1 MAKFKFEMAN
11 ILSLK
16 ENIATQKEQEFG
28 KAVQALAAEQ
38 HKLETMHEEMRTCMA
53 KLRGEMGGG
62 IKPNEISQMH
72 AYMELLK
79 MRIEDQKKVILTA
92 EKFVEF
98 KRHELIEAT
107 KEKQM
112 LEKLRDKKRE
122 EYLEEEKAA
131 EQKSVDEL
139 VSYKYSPSKR
149 AV

>member
-38 HKLETMHEEMRTCMA
+38 RKLEAMHREMAECML
-53 KLRGEMGGG
+53 KLRGEMDGG
-62 IKPNEISQMH
+62 IKPSEIGQLH

-79 MRIEDQKKVILTA
+79 MRIEEQKKVIITA

-122 EYLEEEKAA
+122 EHLEEEKAA
-131 EQKSVDEL
+131 EQKGIDEL
-139 VSYKYSPSKR
+139 VSYKYSPTKR